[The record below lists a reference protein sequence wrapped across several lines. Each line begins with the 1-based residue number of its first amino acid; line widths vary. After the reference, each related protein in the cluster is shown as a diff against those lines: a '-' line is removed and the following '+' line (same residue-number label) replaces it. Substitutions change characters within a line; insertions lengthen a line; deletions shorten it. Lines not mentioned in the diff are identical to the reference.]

1 MAARLIPPAGDGP
14 LSGAAGGQDD
24 WRVAWPARRATAAR
38 RIGVV
43 VLALTVTLAHLGF
56 LARMADTLAGW
67 GAAAQMPERLR
78 AVFTRELKAA
88 APTPVVQAPPARRQ
102 AELVQ
107 APAPAPAASQPQ
119 RKPRRR
125 TPEPPPREAD
135 GPDARADT
143 VAQAERGAKPPPVE
157 PAASEPQG
165 MVGQTDLAASAP
177 SASTSDTLGHAEREA
192 QPAGVEPAASEPQ
205 GMLAQTDSAASAPS
219 IADSD
224 RVAAAALPAASAA
237 SAVAFEWPASTQL
250 TYQLTGW
257 YRGEL
262 YGSAQVEWIREGE
275 RYQVHLDVVIGLPI
289 APLMSRRMTSDGE
302 ITDQGLKPRRYD
314 EETRVG
320 LAEPRLLTIRFEP
333 DSVVLPTGQSVARW
347 PAVQDSVSQFVQLT
361 WMFTLQPQLL
371 RPGGTVDLAL
381 ALPRYV
387 DRWVF
392 DVLGEETL
400 YAPFGQVETVHL
412 KPRRGA
418 RPGIDRTAEIW
429 IAPSLLYL
437 PVRIR
442 IWNDEQTYIDLV
454 IERPPL
460 QAEMPPQRR

>member
-107 APAPAPAASQPQ
+107 APAPAASQPQ

-302 ITDQGLKPRRYD
+302 ITEQGLRPRRYD

-320 LAEPRLLTIRFEP
+320 FTEPRLLTIRFEP
-333 DSVVLPTGQSVARW
+333 DSVLLPTGQSVARW

-400 YAPFGQVETVHL
+400 YAPFGPVQTVHI

-460 QAEMPPQRR
+460 QAETPSERQ

>member
-302 ITDQGLKPRRYD
+302 ITEQGLRPRRYD

-320 LAEPRLLTIRFEP
+320 FTEPRLLTIRFEP
-333 DSVVLPTGQSVARW
+333 DSVLLPTGQSVARW

-400 YAPFGQVETVHL
+400 YAPFGPVETVHI

-460 QAEMPPQRR
+460 QAETPSERQ

>member
-88 APTPVVQAPPARRQ
+88 APAPVVQAPPARRQ

-107 APAPAPAASQPQ
+107 APAPAASQPQ

-302 ITDQGLKPRRYD
+302 ITEQGLRPRRYD

-320 LAEPRLLTIRFEP
+320 FTEPRLLTIRFEP
-333 DSVVLPTGQSVARW
+333 DSVLLPTGQSVARW

-400 YAPFGQVETVHL
+400 YAPFGPVETVHI

-460 QAEMPPQRR
+460 QAETPSERQ